1 MDSRPQDRATKTMP
15 CPKCL
20 LFNGVVAVAHVRKK
34 RAAVYSGQT
43 TNKQRNTHAPGEKQG
58 AQREQQPH
66 WALMPASQ
74 EAPGKAARTT
84 TNGTTEGWHPALLTC
99 PDRGAAHRVR
109 ARRCRS
115 VHRDR
120 VLPPNGD
127 VWPTDAP
134 TGNTGQTLLARTLWA
149 RDSKRSAHRVRA
161 RRCEG

>member
-20 LFNGVVAVAHVRKK
+20 LINGVVAVAHVRKK

-43 TNKQRNTHAPGEKQG
+43 INKQRNTHAPGEKHG

-74 EAPGKAARTT
+74 AAPGKAAGTT
-84 TNGTTEGWHPALLTC
+84 TNGTTEGWHPARLTC

-115 VHRDR
+115 VHSDR
-120 VLPPNGD
+120 VLPPNGR
-127 VWPTDAP
+127 VWPTEAP
-134 TGNTGQTLLARTLWA
+134 TGNTGQTLLARTFRA
-149 RDSKRSAHRVRA
+149 RDSKRKAHRVRA
-161 RRCEG
+161 RRCGG